1 MPALAAARGEIEA
14 EMRLFRKQRP
24 ATEAGKRLYAA
35 CVAQARQPR
44 LYLDLAT
51 PDTVE
56 GRFELYSLH
65 VILVLDRLVRQGDE
79 AAEVSQGL
87 FDAYIR
93 SLDDALREM
102 GVGDLSV
109 GKKMRRIGEAL
120 YGRLRNYEAA
130 FMGEEGA
137 DPLPAILERTVYQ
150 GVANPPVEAM
160 AAYVLSQRSHLAS
173 LPLRGLLDGALEWAA
188 A

>member
-1 MPALAAARGEIEA
+1 
-14 EMRLFRKQRP
+14 MRLFRKRP
-24 ATEAGKRLYAA
+24 ATEAGRRLYAA
-35 CVAQARQPR
+35 CVRQARTPE
-44 LYLDLAT
+44 LYADLGT

-56 GRFELYSLH
+56 GRFEHYSLH

-87 FDAYIR
+87 FDAYVR
-93 SLDDALREM
+93 ALDDALREM

-109 GKKMRRIGEAL
+109 GRKMRRIGEAL

-130 FMGEEGA
+130 FNAEEGA
-137 DPLPAILERTVYQ
+137 DSLETILARTVYD
-150 GVANPPVEAM
+150 GVDTPPLPQM
-160 AAYVLSQRSHLAS
+160 AAYVHRQKTHLAG
-173 LPLRGLLDGALEWAA
+173 LELRDLLAGDITWAA